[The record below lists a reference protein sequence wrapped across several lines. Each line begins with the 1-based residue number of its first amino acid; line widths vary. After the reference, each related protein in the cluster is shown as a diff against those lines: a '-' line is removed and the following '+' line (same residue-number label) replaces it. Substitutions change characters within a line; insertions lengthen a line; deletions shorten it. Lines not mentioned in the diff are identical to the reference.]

1 MTGVAA
7 LPGRPSVLERVARAM
22 TPFQWAEVLVVVGFT
37 GYFAITDATNPGW
50 YVAVNATS
58 AVCGIV
64 CVVLCAAGKRTQ
76 YYWGFVN
83 IATYVVIAASSRY
96 YGEVMLNVLYYLPT
110 QFVGLYF
117 WAKHRAGDA
126 TRVKAKRMSPRV
138 IAVGLGATLLAT
150 WGYRTVLV
158 WLGGNATWLDGS
170 STVFAL
176 IANALM
182 VLRYREQWVLWIVV
196 DVITVSMWV
205 LAGDWTQ
212 TTMWSVY
219 LINAVYG
226 LVVWTR
232 LAKRD
237 NLAND

>member
-1 MTGVAA
+1 MMA
-7 LPGRPSVLERVARAM
+7 LATLPRPPVILNRLVRTM
-22 TPFQWAEVLVVVGFT
+22 TPFQWTEVLVVVGFAV
-37 GYFAITDATNPGW
+37 YFAITDATNPAW

-58 AVCGIV
+58 AICGIV
-64 CVVLCAAGKRTQ
+64 CVVLCAAGRRAQ

-83 IATYVVIAASSRY
+83 IAAYIVIAASSRY

-110 QFVGLYF
+110 QFIGLYY
-117 WAKHRAGDA
+117 WSRHRGDDA
-126 TRVKAKRMSPRV
+126 TRVKAKRMSPRLIAIGLV
-138 IAVGLGATLLAT
+138 ITLLAT

-158 WLGGNATWLDGS
+158 SLGGNATWLDGS

-196 DVITVSMWV
+196 DVITVAMWV

-212 TTMWSVY
+212 TTMWAVY
-219 LINAVYG
+219 LVNAVYG

-237 NLAND
+237 NQANE